1 MSPDSTGYSNGLLQ
15 HSERRIKRR
24 PACYPEQGGQ
34 SDPIA
39 IKRRGFNRKGIEMNK
54 TLSILPAAILLG
66 GCAVGGNTFG
76 SLDGGTG
83 MGGSIVKMAVES
95 QCRAELDRRS
105 EWRLTALAMSAE
117 KQAEWE
123 NKICGCVAQEAP
135 ERMTGSDVMQML
147 DPSTRNQALAALT
160 AKTVSACFGRL
171 YR

>member
-1 MSPDSTGYSNGLLQ
+1 MKKTFSAALL
-15 HSERRIKRR
+15 
-24 PACYPEQGGQ
+24 AV
-34 SDPIA
+34 
-39 IKRRGFNRKGIEMNK
+39 
-54 TLSILPAAILLG
+54 LLG
-66 GCAVGGNTFG
+66 GCAVGGGGTFG

-83 MGGSIVKMAVES
+83 MGGSIVKMAVGS
-95 QCRAELDRRS
+95 QCRAELDKRS

-135 ERMTGSDVMQML
+135 ERMTGNDVMQML

-160 AKTVSACFGRL
+160 VKTVSACFKRL

>member
-1 MSPDSTGYSNGLLQ
+1 MLPTSTGYSNGLLQ
-15 HSERRIKRR
+15 HSERRIKRG
-24 PACYPEQGGQ
+24 PARYPEQGDQ

-54 TLSILPAAILLG
+54 TLSILPVAILLG

>member
-1 MSPDSTGYSNGLLQ
+1 M
-15 HSERRIKRR
+15 K
-24 PACYPEQGGQ
+24 
-34 SDPIA
+34 
-39 IKRRGFNRKGIEMNK
+39 K
-54 TLSILPAAILLG
+54 TLSAALLAVLLS
-66 GCAVGGNTFG
+66 GCAVGGGNTFG
-76 SLDGGTG
+76 GLDGGTG

-95 QCRAELDRRS
+95 QCRAELNKRS

-147 DPSTRNQALAALT
+147 NPSTRNQALAALT

>member
-1 MSPDSTGYSNGLLQ
+1 
-15 HSERRIKRR
+15 
-24 PACYPEQGGQ
+24 
-34 SDPIA
+34 
-39 IKRRGFNRKGIEMNK
+39 MNK

-66 GCAVGGNTFG
+66 GCAAGGGNTFG

-83 MGGSIVKMAVES
+83 MGGSIVKMAVGS
-95 QCRAELDRRS
+95 QCRAELDKRS

-123 NKICGCVAQEAP
+123 NKICACVAQEAP
-135 ERMTGSDVMQML
+135 ERMIGNDVMQML

-160 AKTVSACFGRL
+160 AKTVSACFKHL